1 MKLAVDIAWL
11 LGDDAELVLRQ
22 RCSEVETMLQAARAH
37 ALVELEEGDALTELV
52 TRALRS
58 MGALIYPKMLALR
71 GAIGREDCISY
82 CERALRA
89 FYALESIGGA
99 S

>member
-1 MKLAVDIAWL
+1 
-11 LGDDAELVLRQ
+11 
-22 RCSEVETMLQAARAH
+22 MLQAARAH
-37 ALVELEEGDALTELV
+37 ALVELEEGDGLTDLV

-58 MGALIYPKMLALR
+58 MGALIYPKMLARR
-71 GAIGREDCISY
+71 GDIGRDGCINY

-89 FYALESIGGA
+89 FYALDAIGGA